1 MATRLEQKEKRRQ
14 DILMAGLELFIHKG
28 FSATKI
34 SDIAA
39 RVNMSVGL
47 LFHYFKSKEH
57 LYEELIRL
65 GMSGPSSIM
74 QNDKSD
80 PLSFFETTAS
90 QIFGYASND
99 PLTAKMFLLMK
110 QVQYNDAAPEAVKLL
125 LKDQDTISQTSLL
138 IEQGQKN
145 GTIREGNPMAL
156 SLAYWAAIQG
166 VCEELA
172 INPDS
177 PCPESDWIVDI
188 IRRKSQ

>member
-1 MATRLEQKEKRRQ
+1 MATRSEQKEKRRQ

-39 RVNMSVGL
+39 KVNMSVGL

-57 LYEELIRL
+57 LYEELILL
-65 GMSGPSSIM
+65 GMSGPKSIM
-74 QNDKSD
+74 QNDMND
-80 PLSFFETTAS
+80 PLSFFETTAR
-90 QIFGYASND
+90 QILGYASSD
-99 PLTAKMFLLMK
+99 PLTAKMFVLMK
-110 QVQYNDAAPEAVKLL
+110 QVQYNDGIPESVKSM
-125 LKDQDTISQTSLL
+125 LKDEDTIKQTALL
-138 IEQGQKN
+138 MEQGQMD
-145 GTIREGNPMAL
+145 GTIRNGNPMAL

-172 INPDS
+172 INPDF

-188 IRRKSQ
+188 IRRKQ